1 MKNFF
6 ARFALLSA
14 VLFLQNDARADTGG
28 YMLLAPSSEVTL
40 DIHGVCK
47 TIRNLTGEV
56 EAYIPINT
64 KEVWA
69 GMDSRSD
76 QNDNPIIEIK
86 SCKN

>member
-1 MKNFF
+1 MRKFL
-6 ARFALLSA
+6 ACLVLLSA
-14 VLFLQNDARADTGG
+14 VLFLQNDAHAETGD

-47 TIRNLTGEV
+47 TIRNLTNDI

-64 KEVWA
+64 KDVWA

-76 QNDNPIIEIK
+76 QNDKPIIEITPCK
-86 SCKN
+86 S

>member
-1 MKNFF
+1 MWNFV
-6 ARFALLSA
+6 ACSVLLSA
-14 VLFLQNDARADTGG
+14 FLFIQNDARADIGG

-47 TIRNLTGEV
+47 TIRNMTDDV

-64 KEVWA
+64 KDVWT

-76 QNDNPIIEIK
+76 QNDNPIIEITPCK
-86 SCKN
+86 S